1 MTVARRGFTLLELL
15 VVIAIIAILI
25 GLLLPAV
32 QKVRDA
38 AARAQSMNQVRQISL
53 ALHNFAASYGELPTI
68 DGNPQPFIIPNPPP
82 GISPLA
88 YKNGPVLFSDLKSYL
103 GLPGVTSYLEA
114 DKILYVDLYVSPADP
129 FRRPRDP
136 KTEFVMTPIS
146 YPANAWAFVGHPSF
160 DRTFPDGLSGTI
172 LLAERYSQCGKFW
185 TGYGST
191 DVCGGGERRPTFA
204 DGGPILNGKN
214 YGDVHPVTDPATGV
228 TRSSRP
234 GATFQVAPRPWFAPP
249 ETDLFRQH
257 VAQPDDCDP
266 LMAQTP
272 HRAGMIVALADG
284 SVQKVRPGVAE
295 TVFWAMV
302 TPAGGEVVNPD

>member
-1 MTVARRGFTLLELL
+1 VPRRDGFSLIELL
-15 VVIAIIAILI
+15 VVVAILGLLV

-32 QKVRDA
+32 QSVREA
-38 AARAQSMNQVRQISL
+38 AARAQSMNQVRQIGL
-53 ALHNFAASYGELPTI
+53 ALHHYAATHDELPTI

-88 YKNGPVLFSDLKSYL
+88 YKSGPVLFSDLKPYL

-172 LLAERYSQCGKFW
+172 LLAERYSQCGQFW
-185 TGYGST
+185 VGYGT
-191 DVCGGGERRPTFA
+191 TGVCLSGTRRPTFA

-214 YGDVHPVTDPATGV
+214 YGDVHPVTDPVTGM

-234 GATFQVAPRPWFAPP
+234 GVTFQVAPRPWWALPNTP
-249 ETDLFRQH
+249 EFEQH

-266 LMAQTP
+266 LLPQTP

-284 SVQKVRPGVAE
+284 SVRTVRPSVAE

-302 TPAGGEVVNPD
+302 TPAGGEAVNLD